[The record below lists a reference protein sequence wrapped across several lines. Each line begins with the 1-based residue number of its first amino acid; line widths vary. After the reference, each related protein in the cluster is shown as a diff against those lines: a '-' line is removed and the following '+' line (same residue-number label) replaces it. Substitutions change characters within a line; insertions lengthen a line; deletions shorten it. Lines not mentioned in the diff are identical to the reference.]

1 MGDMVT
7 TSGDRLRVVVAVQS
21 GGTRPTRYRL
31 SPLPGVRGPVSHAGS
46 VTLVRTAELQEAYA
60 SIAVAERRCV
70 QGRSDMAAH
79 CLARAHAYITAARE
93 RGDDGPGELVTAAR
107 ILNDTRAALGLA
119 PSSASTPKEN

>member
-7 TSGDRLRVVVAVQS
+7 TSGNRLRVVVAVQS

-31 SPLPGVRGPVSHAGS
+31 SPLPGARGSVSHAEH
-46 VTLVRTAELQEAYA
+46 VRLIRTAELREAYA
-60 SIAVAERRCV
+60 SISVAERRCA
-70 QGRSDMAAH
+70 QGREDMAR
-79 CLARAHAYITAARE
+79 ARAFIAAARA